1 MGNDAYQT
9 NATQKKT
16 DIKMQGKLKTG
27 QYYASK
33 YRKLSTKGWVFF
45 LAISLRIMSQT
56 KKHSK

>member
-1 MGNDAYQT
+1 MGKDAYQT

-33 YRKLSTKGWVFF
+33 YRNNE
-45 LAISLRIMSQT
+45 
-56 KKHSK
+56 